1 MIKSF
6 KFAGADFKLANLEE
20 KTPKDLILT
29 HFNTICLD
37 DTVSTV
43 YDIFP
48 STDAPIIEG
57 IINDIFEF
65 EPEVSEKMETYEE
78 KKKIDR
84 NFEHLDHTADIQIH
98 AWGGDLREAFINAAL
113 GMVDYMVPLE
123 RIEPVSEVLIQARGN
138 YNLILYSFGL
148 IFPKK
153 KSTSSSA
160 TNKNEFLFNF
170 MQEVLYAAA
179 CEPYFMAREIEI
191 VDFNFETRKIRA
203 KLRGEN
209 FESRRHGGE
218 GKSPILSTK
227 QSVDVQIIETLKR
240 Y

>member
-153 KSTSSSA
+153 SLPVVAQRTKMSFCSILCKKCSTQPPVSRTSWRGKLKLSTS
-160 TNKNEFLFNF
+160 
-170 MQEVLYAAA
+170 
-179 CEPYFMAREIEI
+179 
-191 VDFNFETRKIRA
+191 
-203 KLRGEN
+203 
-209 FESRRHGGE
+209 
-218 GKSPILSTK
+218 
-227 QSVDVQIIETLKR
+227 TLKR
-240 Y
+240 EKYEQS